1 MNTVQQLI
9 EWVEQYPNPRNNV
22 ALFSQE
28 LGEQVRQLAAAE
40 FLYHT
45 GFLYALEAAVGI
57 DLARLIT
64 DGRHQ

>member
-22 ALFSQE
+22 AVFSQE
-28 LGEQVRQLAAAE
+28 LGEQVRQLATAE

-45 GFLYALEAAVGI
+45 GFFI
-57 DLARLIT
+57 RLRSSGGHRPCPT
-64 DGRHQ
+64 HY